1 MRYRGQRWVR
11 IALRTLHIA
20 AAAMVIGAAAYGG
33 SWGIWPE
40 LLALSGAG
48 IVADELLKYGLD
60 WLRYL
65 QAWVVLAKVGLC
77 AFGAL
82 HPEWLL
88 HALFLALVLGSV
100 ISHAPGRVRQFA
112 LRGTPGPCG
121 QRGEHIIS
129 TSSACCVDLE
139 EGATL

>member
-1 MRYRGQRWVR
+1 
-11 IALRTLHIA
+11 
-20 AAAMVIGAAAYGG
+20 MVIGAAAYGG